1 MYAASIMKKFLLS
14 GGVITIFL
22 LYALHVRAEGR
33 AETVAVTPPSNL
45 NESNRQS
52 SFTTPVQN
60 TTTSSGSTPV
70 PQNGMM
76 GGSNMGMGMMSKYKD
91 GTYTGDVAD
100 AFYGYVQVKVTIS
113 GGKITDVQ
121 FLQYPND
128 RQTSVYI
135 NSQAIPY
142 LKQEAIA
149 AQSANVA
156 GVSGATQT
164 SRAFIESLQS
174 ALNKAS

>member
-1 MYAASIMKKFLLS
+1 MKKFLLS
-14 GGVITIFL
+14 GGLVTLFL

-33 AETVAVTPPSNL
+33 GEDVNVVAPANL
-45 NESNRQS
+45 
-52 SFTTPVQN
+52 TTPVRNQTQLDI
-60 TTTSSGSTPV
+60 TTAQPTSTSGAGASPI
-70 PQNGMM
+70 PQSGMM
-76 GGSNMGMGMMSKYKD
+76 SGTNMGMGMMNSYKD
-91 GTYTGDVAD
+91 GTYVGNVSD
-100 AFYGYVQVKVTIS
+100 AFYGYVQVQVTIS

-128 RQTSVYI
+128 RNTSVYI
-135 NSQAIPY
+135 NQQAMPY